1 MRVLLAFVVVL
12 ALGVAAP
19 EALATNSL
27 TINVPATAQE
37 GGNFPVHGSGNADEP
52 GLFIKHFVQKADCP
66 PDVSSAQAQSGAVAQ
81 GNQSLF
87 DTTGA
92 FSYDATLSTTPNPS
106 GPSVTGLTKVCGYL
120 FREENNGTQTTLA
133 AAVDSI
139 DVRPKAAPGFGVR
152 IPRNAHMRSDGTILV
167 FATCP
172 NGCKVT
178 VTYKGLNRVTKTI
191 HKQLRDRAGEAAI
204 PLPLDAKTK
213 NVVRKIRKKHS
224 TFGAKVAVSMTAKP
238 PSGHKA
244 SASKTVSVK

>member
-1 MRVLLAFVVVL
+1 MRVLLACMVVL

-19 EALATNSL
+19 DALATNSL

-37 GGNFPVHGSGNADEP
+37 GGDFPVHGSGNTDEP

-87 DTTGA
+87 DTTGP

-120 FREENNGTQTTLA
+120 FREESNGTQTTLA
-133 AAVDSI
+133 MAVDSI
-139 DVRPKAAPGFGVR
+139 DVRPKAAAGFGVR
-152 IPRNAHMRSDGTILV
+152 IPKNAHMRSDGSILV

-178 VTYKGLNRVTKTI
+178 VTYKGLNHVSKTVK
-191 HKQLRDRAGEAAI
+191 KQLRDRSGEQAI
-204 PLPLDAKTK
+204 PLPLDKATK
-213 NVVRKIRKKHS
+213 NFVRKVRKKHAK
-224 TFGAKVAVSMTAKP
+224 FGAKVPVSMTAKP
-238 PSGHKA
+238 PHGSKA
-244 SASKTVSVK
+244 SASKTVTVK